1 MKKQNQKKNTIIL
14 TIILDVQPTIWV
26 EAGSRATLMIEE
38 DLILEKY
45 DKKIRYLA
53 EQNLQKEAKEIQ
65 FIEFYILLRKEVIE
79 NNFFTKTI
87 KK

>member
-1 MKKQNQKKNTIIL
+1 MAGVIGGADGALTNNGNHRKDGNSALSKGGEESGKTAIDTIDKY
-14 TIILDVQPTIWV
+14 TSKILDVQPTIWV

-53 EQNLQKEAKEIQ
+53 E
-65 FIEFYILLRKEVIE
+65 
-79 NNFFTKTI
+79 
-87 KK
+87 